1 MKKSLLTILLLLCVS
16 LSCLSG
22 CGPKTPSGS
31 AELTALK
38 ITQAPAKTAYVAGE
52 RFDKTGLTVMGVYA
66 DGSET
71 EITAY
76 TVDPSTLAE
85 GDTAVTLRYK
95 GLSVAQAVTVS
106 AAAPVASSSEAL
118 SSEVP
123 SSEAPDVSGS
133 EPSTGAYDAV
143 TLVNAPVR
151 TSYVAGECFDPV
163 GILLCATKGTEQ
175 TLLTACSYPTAPLS
189 ADTTAVTV
197 SCGGVEVDVP
207 VTVVAG
213 SPLAWTGVP
222 YTQETVDELIEDLKA
237 DNEIQRGIDVGLVYN
252 GQVLTNMLPHKYAAG
267 VASFAELLEEV
278 DYHLF
283 YGRSSIVV
291 KLNYDYGDLEQTLD
305 RLYYESGFVGACMS
319 IQGQALADGCVQI
332 IVKYYAD
339 TLMSVTP
346 SAVTPNYLDFA
357 HTESARPADYK
368 FSKIDAENGIA
379 VYNSEQA
386 VWALTHGY
394 SIAPVPGSPVEA
406 VLSRAEEIL
415 IACCDDSMTPYQKMY
430 NLYYYIETHVV
441 YDFAGEEW
449 VGLSPDPANESDLL
463 SAMLVSFRA
472 EGPLL
477 YGNATCY
484 GYAKSMTLLLALE
497 GLDVTRVVS
506 REESVV
512 GRSQYE
518 YNSDSGQYQQSIGT
532 HSYSYV
538 RIDGSDYLIDGT
550 YAVSAAPDLQG
561 QQCMMY
567 RDFCVGYSKQ
577 RHAQVY
583 KDLQDD
589 WYCASADYRPADFD
603 NERLASYDGGAHD
616 CLLESYGEVSA
627 YLNALAAQATKKDSF
642 YAFSVTAAADGYA
655 DVSDFLDTVTAQ
667 MEDAFGACYHWR
679 YARPRNLS
687 GVDCYTVMY
696 VIYPA

>member
-1 MKKSLLTILLLLCVS
+1 MKKSLLAILLLFCVS

-31 AELTALK
+31 VELTALK
-38 ITQAPAKTAYVAGE
+38 ITQAPAKTAYAAGE

-106 AAAPVASSSEAL
+106 AAAPVASSSEAP

-133 EPSTGAYDAV
+133 EPSTAAYDAV

-175 TLLTACSYPTAPLS
+175 TLLTACSYPTAPLN

-197 SCGGVEVDVP
+197 SCGGVDVDVP

-213 SPLAWTGVP
+213 SPLAWRSEPRT
-222 YTQETVDELIEDLKA
+222 EMSADLLIEYLKV
-237 DNEIQRGIDVGLVYN
+237 DNEIQSGIDVGLVYN
-252 GQVLTNMLPHKYAAG
+252 GQVLSNMLPHKYAAG

-305 RLYYESGFVGACMS
+305 RLYFESGFVGACMS
-319 IQGQALADGCVQI
+319 IQGQTLPDGYVQI

-346 SAVTPNYLDFA
+346 SALLPDYLDFA
-357 HTESARPADYK
+357 HTDSARPADHK

-386 VWALTHGY
+386 VWALSHGY
-394 SIAPVPGSPVEA
+394 SIAPVAGSPVEA
-406 VLSRAEEIL
+406 VLERAEEIL

-430 NLYYYIETHVV
+430 NLYCYLLSHAA
-441 YDFAGEEW
+441 YDDAGESW
-449 VGLSPDPANESDLL
+449 AGGSPDPANESDML

-477 YGNATCY
+477 YGNAACY
-484 GYAKSMTLLLALE
+484 GYAKAMTLLLALE

-506 REESVV
+506 KNDSVV

-518 YNSDSGQYQQSIGT
+518 YVGNFDDYSQTIGT

-538 RIDGSDYLIDGT
+538 RIDGYDYLIDVT
-550 YAVSAAPDLQG
+550 YAFSGSPELQG
-561 QQCMMY
+561 QRCTMY

-603 NERLASYDGGAHD
+603 TERLCSYDGGAHD
-616 CLLESYGEVSA
+616 CLLESYEEVSA
-627 YLNALAAQATKKDSF
+627 YLNALAARAAKKDSF

-655 DVSDFLDTVTAQ
+655 DVNDYLETVTAQ
-667 MEDAFGACYHWR
+667 MEDAFGACYYWR

-696 VIYPA
+696 IIYQG